1 ADTEYT
7 PMIGALWQPDEQ
19 IVERDGYLDVEAADT
34 EFTPMVGALW
44 QSDEPIIERDGC
56 LDVEAADTEYTP
68 MIGALWQPDEQ
79 IVERD
84 ECMSTGGFPYYDKEL
99 YLEMDSK
106 IPSSSQGARPQFLSK
121 DIKSCAPSCFDLVAS
136 SGYVWKS
143 DRYFK
148 EVYGNGIEDIITLDS
163 TWWISRHYGMGLK
176 GSYWSANGRVIGI
189 PEPTNVWQIPLVFSL
204 KGRIGSTFQVYG
216 SIGVDFIIVCESN
229 FLGEANQRA
238 WGGEV
243 EGGIN
248 YFFYKQI
255 YLNAACRYIY
265 SRKFITAVQDTAD
278 FGGLDVRAGIGFS
291 F

>member
-1 ADTEYT
+1 MKKKTGLLYFQIKSLVTVTLILSFFRTCYGQTPLENKNKLILEESVGIVKNYQMEDASWQVEETLDADEKTNRESLYKIEAADTEYT
-7 PMIGALWQPDEQ
+7 PMIGALWQ
-19 IVERDGYLDVEAADT
+19 
-34 EFTPMVGALW
+34 
-44 QSDEPIIERDGC
+44 SDERIIERDGC

-68 MIGALWQPDEQ
+68 MVGALWQSDER

-216 SIGVDFIIVCESN
+216 SIGVDFIIVCEI
-229 FLGEANQRA
+229 
-238 WGGEV
+238 
-243 EGGIN
+243 GIN
-248 YFFYKQI
+248 
-255 YLNAACRYIY
+255 
-265 SRKFITAVQDTAD
+265 D
-278 FGGLDVRAGIGFS
+278 S
-291 F
+291 FWF